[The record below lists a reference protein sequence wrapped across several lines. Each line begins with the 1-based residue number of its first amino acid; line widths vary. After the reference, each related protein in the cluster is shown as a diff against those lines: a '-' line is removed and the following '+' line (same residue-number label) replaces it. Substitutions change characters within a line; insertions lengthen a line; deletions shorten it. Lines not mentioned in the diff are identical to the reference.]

1 MSSNEPTLGGVPM
14 ELFLQDQRR
23 QDEDMRDTR
32 ALISR
37 EVSNV
42 VTEIRGLRY
51 DTAKASEELRKE
63 TNAQTTQLTEAIR
76 TLTEEADDRKAAEQA
91 AAKRDFSRRE
101 KLFGLL
107 LVAIPLLYTFLARI
121 IEAL

>member
-63 TNAQTTQLTEAIR
+63 TNAQTLQLTEAIR
-76 TLTEEADDRKAAEQA
+76 TLTDEAEDRKQAEQA

-101 KLFGLL
+101 KMFGLL
-107 LVAIPLLYTFLARI
+107 LVAIPLLYTFLIR
-121 IEAL
+121 LVDSF